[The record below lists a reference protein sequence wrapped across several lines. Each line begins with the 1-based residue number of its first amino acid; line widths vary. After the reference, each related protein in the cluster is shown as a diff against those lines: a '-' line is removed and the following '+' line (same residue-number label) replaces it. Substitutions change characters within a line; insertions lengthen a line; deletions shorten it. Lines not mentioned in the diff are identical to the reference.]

1 MISRST
7 SRNRTGRAAPGSL
20 LRLAGNILASLVLV
34 LPALASVSC
43 GGSKSAGTGNSYL
56 KRIGLEPTELDRSIA
71 SLNPDMVVEFQDKG
85 NIYLGM
91 TAGGSGTGSSP
102 AMKAIA
108 DIRSVSFIIFDD
120 KGTMLDSLY
129 TDVITRSGIGEPES
143 SSLAVSAGVSW
154 RPRPPAP
161 QQYHMI
167 MLIRSVEGAW
177 MREVRTSF
185 DVPLYTES
193 LLLDLKHSRKG
204 AGLSFTLTAERVME
218 PETEEYL
225 PSGETYRIT
234 VYDGPTRLWSSSD
247 GKMFTQAVSPVAP
260 EELGEKVRY
269 EAFWNGTGPAG
280 QAATSG
286 ALTIEAMIPAKP
298 TPYILREEI
307 QWNAQ

>member
-7 SRNRTGRAAPGSL
+7 SRNRTGRAASRSL
-20 LRLAGNILASLVLV
+20 LRLAGNILASLVL
-34 LPALASVSC
+34 LLTALAFVSC

-56 KRIGLEPTELDRSIA
+56 KRIGLEPTAMDKSIA

-91 TAGGSGTGSSP
+91 TAGGSGAGSSP

-108 DIRSVSFIIFDD
+108 DIQSVSFIIFDD

-143 SSLAVSAGVSW
+143 ASLAVSAGVSW

-167 MLIRSVEGAW
+167 MLIRSAQGAW

-193 LLLDLKHSRKG
+193 LLLNLQHSRKG
-204 AGLSFTLTAERVME
+204 SGLNFTLTAERVME

-225 PSGETYRIT
+225 PSGEMFRIT
-234 VYDGPTRLWSSSD
+234 VYSGPTRLWSSSD
-247 GKMFTQAVSPVAP
+247 GKMFTQAVGAVEP
-260 EELGEKVRY
+260 EKLGEKVTY
-269 EAFWNGTGPAG
+269 EAFWNGAGPEG
-280 QAATSG
+280 QPTPSG
-286 ALTIEAMIPAKP
+286 ALTIEAVIPAKP
-298 TPYILREEI
+298 APYILREEI